1 MKWVLVPVALAGL
14 RGRTPPNDVEDDIRL
29 EDRFRPNIEKGFT
42 SSADYRATPLND
54 AWRMSA
60 NKTTAG
66 ISTSTG
72 TSPSDPNEPVVRI
85 SWQNFIKLS
94 SNFSKLFMNFC
105 IQFSIFQHFFK
116 I

>member
-1 MKWVLVPVALAGL
+1 MKWVLVPAALAVL
-14 RGRTPPNDVEDDIRL
+14 RGLTPPNDVEDDIRL

-42 SSADYRATPLND
+42 SNADYRATPLND

-72 TSPSDPNEPVVRI
+72 TSPNDPNEPVVT
-85 SWQNFIKLS
+85 
-94 SNFSKLFMNFC
+94 
-105 IQFSIFQHFFK
+105 FFGLE
-116 I
+116 IDDPQPQAGFLGA

>member
-1 MKWVLVPVALAGL
+1 MKCFLLPAAVFAAL
-14 RGRTPPNDVEDDIRL
+14 RGLTLPDDIEEDTHL

-42 SSADYRATPLND
+42 PNADYRATPLND

-72 TSPSDPNEPVVRI
+72 TSPNDPNEPVVT
-85 SWQNFIKLS
+85 
-94 SNFSKLFMNFC
+94 
-105 IQFSIFQHFFK
+105 FFGLE
-116 I
+116 IDDPQPQAGFLGA